1 MAACGDTVGGGTR
14 SEIRAVGSSTVFPF
28 AKAVS
33 ESFVLSNPNFS
44 SPLIEST
51 GTGGMNLFCQGVGPS
66 TPDLANASRRMKLSE
81 FETCQEN
88 GVTDI
93 VELQVGLDG
102 LAFASARGGLMMNLS
117 PKIVYEALAARPYG
131 VIKRVRLGLMLTPHS
146 LMNRSSF
153 MALLRLQE
161 PVTH

>member
-1 MAACGDTVGGGTR
+1 
-14 SEIRAVGSSTVFPF
+14 
-28 AKAVS
+28 
-33 ESFVLSNPNFS
+33 
-44 SPLIEST
+44 
-51 GTGGMNLFCQGVGPS
+51 MNLFCQGVGPS

-81 FETCQEN
+81 FEACQEN

-117 PKIVYEALAARPYG
+117 PKIVYEVYLAARPYG
-131 VIKRVRLGLMLTPHS
+131 GDQTSELGLMLTPHS